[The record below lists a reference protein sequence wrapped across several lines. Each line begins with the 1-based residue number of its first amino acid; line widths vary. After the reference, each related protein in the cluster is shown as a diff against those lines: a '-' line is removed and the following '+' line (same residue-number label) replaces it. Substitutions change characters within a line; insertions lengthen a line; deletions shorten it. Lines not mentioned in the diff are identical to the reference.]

1 MGPIGS
7 GPKGEFGRSLGPARP
22 DPDRLVALQER
33 DVGDVSRASTEDVPT
48 VVRTGLACRGCG
60 YDLRGIASAGH
71 CPECGLEVWETIV
84 ATVDPAAS
92 SLPRLA
98 DPRGV
103 ANGMAWVTLGMFGA
117 MTAIIAGPALVWI
130 EGVVGVRPGAIA
142 AWLSTRGALVAIG
155 FLVIGT
161 LAVLRIKP
169 RSRTKAVKGAWQHV
183 TVLGVGMLL
192 STVVLMTWY
201 GLERTWSQGIAP
213 GLAGD
218 IEAHRG
224 WIRIGLLLTW
234 VLALVGFRGV
244 IREVGRRSRTF
255 RRARGGRQRVNTLIA
270 GIGGVAVGEG
280 LRLVALHSDR
290 WDELLTVGSILAAI
304 SLLMVFIGLGYLT
317 VNVWW
322 IRRSLLRPPPRLRDL
337 LVPVDDAG
345 SPGPGRP

>member
-1 MGPIGS
+1 
-7 GPKGEFGRSLGPARP
+7 
-22 DPDRLVALQER
+22 V
-33 DVGDVSRASTEDVPT
+33 VDVSIANPEDVKT
-48 VVRTGLACRGCG
+48 VVRTGLACRVCG
-60 YDLRGIASAGH
+60 YDLRGIASNGH

-103 ANGMAWVTLGMFGA
+103 ANGMAWVTIGMFGA
-117 MTAIIAGPALVWI
+117 MTAIIAGPALAWM
-130 EGVVGVRPGAIA
+130 EGVIAARPGALA
-142 AWLSTRGALVAIG
+142 AWLNRQGTLVAIV

-169 RSRTKAVKGAWQHV
+169 RARTRAAKGAWQHV
-183 TVLGVGMLL
+183 TVLGAGMVL
-192 STVVLMTWY
+192 STLVLVTWY
-201 GLERTWSQGIAP
+201 GLERAWSEGVAP

-218 IEAHRG
+218 IESHRG

-280 LRLVALHSDR
+280 LRLVALHTGR

-304 SLLMVFIGLGYLT
+304 SLLMVFIGLGYLS

-337 LVPVDDAG
+337 LVPVDDAEA
-345 SPGPGRP
+345 